1 MRKPLH
7 LDPALWFFGVVM
19 LACLSVSLPATLIAM
34 ELFHGAT
41 WGKPA
46 VVVFEIGA
54 VGSELASIAIPQ
66 WRKRLM
72 ALTVVLLLATTGT
85 NYAHGADLFVAAAL
99 PRSYA
104 TVRDAGW
111 GWAMAVVAAGLF
123 PALLF
128 VFLTAFTARWR
139 MLRGGYE
146 TPLKVFAFWTSAFWL
161 TLNTRLSETEQRAAL
176 AEQRATDYEQQMTEA
191 RALAERQA
199 QDYERRALDMQ
210 RCLEVVERRAL
221 EREQQIEQLRC
232 DLNTRTEI
240 EVVYV
245 ARAKLTLEQA
255 AALFGC
261 SVSTVRRRLPAL
273 TDQHPTAERRG

>member
-1 MRKPLH
+1 MRKRLH
-7 LDPALWFFGVVM
+7 HDPALWFFGIVM

-66 WRKRLM
+66 WRRRLM

-85 NYAHGADLFVAAAL
+85 NYAHGADLFVAAAR
-99 PRSYA
+99 PRA
-104 TVRDAGW
+104 FAAVRAAGW
-111 GWAMAVVAAGLF
+111 GWPMAVVAAGLF

-139 MLRGGYE
+139 MLKGGYE
-146 TPLKVFAFWTSAFWL
+146 TPGKVLTFWL
-161 TLNTRLSETEQRAAL
+161 ASFWLVLNTRMSEAEQRAAL
-176 AEQRATDYEQQMTEA
+176 AEQRALDYEQQAEQA
-191 RALAERQA
+191 RALAE
-199 QDYERRALDMQ
+199 
-210 RCLEVVERRAL
+210 
-221 EREQQIEQLRC
+221 QLRQ
-232 DLNTRTEI
+232 DLSSRPPPLEI
-240 EVVYV
+240 EVIQVV
-245 ARAKLTLEQA
+245 RARLTLEQA
-255 AALFGC
+255 AQLFGC

-273 TDQHPTAERRG
+273 IEQKEHP